1 MSNHANTAG
10 RLLVGAIALIH
21 GAFSEAQ
28 APPPATGEVITRY
41 LQQDIFIR
49 PGVGFR
55 SVQLGHSFVQVAQ
68 TWGEPVGMR
77 RTGFFRSNR
86 IWGYQIGPNTEV
98 LLSGPSRVTTIEVRG
113 TMASTFQ
120 STEGARFGMTPQQIR
135 SIYGRPDSSEGHRF
149 TYSRRGVEFDFES
162 GVLRKIRVVQAR
174 R

>member
-10 RLLVGAIALIH
+10 RLLIGAIALIH
-21 GAFSEAQ
+21 GALLEAQ

-68 TWGEPVGMR
+68 VWGEPVGMR

-86 IWGYQIGPNTEV
+86 IWGYQVGPNTEV

-113 TMASTFQ
+113 TMGSAFQ
-120 STEGARFGMTPQQIR
+120 STEGARFGMTPHAFSYQCRRRHYCKCHNCWRHHPGQDPNLFPRQR
-135 SIYGRPDSSEGHRF
+135 SCD
-149 TYSRRGVEFDFES
+149 
-162 GVLRKIRVVQAR
+162 A
-174 R
+174 